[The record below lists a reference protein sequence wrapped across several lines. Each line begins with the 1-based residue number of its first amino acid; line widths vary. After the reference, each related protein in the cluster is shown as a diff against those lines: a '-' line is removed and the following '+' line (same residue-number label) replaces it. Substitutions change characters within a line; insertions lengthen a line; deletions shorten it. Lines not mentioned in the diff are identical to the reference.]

1 MMEERDGMKS
11 GTCIGSLRSSA
22 AAPAILAMSLL
33 LVGSGVAADI
43 RFGFESGKLNG
54 WQVTEGSFERL
65 VSDRATVFHGPA
77 RYAKEGTYHLSTL
90 EDARGRSSDVQM
102 GIVESPDFR
111 LSSPE
116 IAFLIAGGSSEETRL
131 TLCSA
136 TDGKE
141 LMSARG
147 KNNQAFRR
155 ETFRVPPEWMG
166 KPLFLRVVDQRQS
179 GWGHI
184 LVDDISFNGNL
195 VPAAT
200 SNAASRRA
208 YLALRK
214 EVGAIDAGALGAAIE
229 DIGKSFPDY
238 PVAGFIDRLKKFV
251 LLRAEM
257 ADGVGELG
265 AAAMEQWKRLA
276 GDYGALK
283 REAMLANPLVSRQT
297 IVFTTRQQYAKDHHN
312 TETVFVTGECNTSK
326 YVGGGA
332 LKSIDLARGGAV
344 RTIFDAGA
352 NGLPRDPDV
361 SFDGKRI
368 LFSMRRGMED
378 DYHIYEI
385 NADGSG
391 LRQLTRL
398 AGAADIDPIYL
409 PDGGIVFSST
419 REPKYCGCNQ
429 HIMANLY
436 RMEGDG
442 ANIIRIGGS
451 TLFEGHSR
459 LLPDGRIMYDR
470 WEYVDRNFGDAQGL
484 WTVNPDG
491 TGHAIY
497 WGNNTPSPGGVIGA
511 RPIPGTE
518 RVVAV
523 LGSCHDRPWGALG
536 IIDRRRGI
544 DADAQGRSAVLRTW
558 PATAM
563 ELVGNGGIDTFVKV
577 RPRYQDPY
585 PLSDKYF
592 LCSREIADFEYRGE
606 GEKPEMGIYLVDVF
620 GNETLVHAEV
630 PASFSPV
637 PLAPRIK
644 PPIIPVRRDYAGNP
658 ATVYV
663 MDAYQGTH
671 MQGVRR
677 GDIRWMR
684 VVESPE
690 KRHWTT
696 PAWGGQGV
704 HRPAM
709 NWHNFEN
716 KRILGTVPVEADGSV
731 LLEIPSDK
739 FVFFQL
745 LDKDGRMIHS
755 MRSGVVFQSGERAS
769 CIGCHE
775 NRLAPP
781 PLKRDA
787 YLASYGKTPAKL
799 DGWHGPARL
808 YSYATEMQPVWDK
821 HCVSCHDFGKP
832 AGAKLILAA
841 DRDLFFNASYESL
854 HQRWRKPDGYLTT
867 VGAGPAQIQ
876 QAFSWGSHASPLVA
890 WLKRGHK
897 EVELNDEEWDR
908 INTWLDLNAP
918 YYPSYATAYPSNLVG
933 RSPLDDVELKRLAEL
948 TGVNFQESARWDKN
962 SGPVISFDRPHLSPC
977 LAELS
982 PGTETYQEALAIIR
996 AGQERL
1002 KVCPRGDTLEFEPC
1016 EKDKEREA
1024 KYQARQGLE
1033 SRNRAAIRHGKKVYD
1048 PDARGLKDSAFPD
1061 YGTGEGDFQN

>member
-1 MMEERDGMKS
+1 MTRAS
-11 GTCIGSLRSSA
+11 
-22 AAPAILAMSLL
+22 PALLGVCLILA
-33 LVGSGVAADI
+33 VAAEAEEIHFDFEGGNLGKWEI
-43 RFGFESGKLNG
+43 TESGFEK
-54 WQVTEGSFERL
+54 L
-65 VSDRATVFHGPA
+65 VSDRAVMFHGSG
-77 RYAKEGTYHLSTL
+77 RYAKQGRYHLSTL
-90 EDARGRSSDVQM
+90 EDARGGVSDGQM
-102 GIVESPDFR
+102 GVVESPDFI
-111 LSSPE
+111 LCSPE
-116 IAFLIAGGSSEETRL
+116 ITFLIAGGSSHETRMA
-131 TLCSA
+131 LCSA
-136 TDGKE
+136 ADGTE
-141 LMSARG
+141 LMSAGGR
-147 KNNQAFRR
+147 NSQAFRR
-155 ETFRVPPEWMG
+155 ETFKVSPDWVGR
-166 KPLFLRVVDQRQS
+166 PLCLRVVDQKEG

-184 LVDDISFNGNL
+184 LVDDITFHGAL
-195 VPAAT
+195 VPLAE

-208 YLALRK
+208 RLALEK
-214 EVGAIDAGALGAAIE
+214 EIAAINANALRAAID
-229 DIGKSFPDY
+229 DIGTSFSEY
-238 PVAGFIDRLKKFV
+238 PAPGFIGRLEA
-251 LLRAEM
+251 LERCRAEL
-257 ADGVGELG
+257 ADGRGEAG
-265 AAAMEQWKRLA
+265 VATTERWARLA
-276 GDYGALK
+276 ADYRALK
-283 REAMLANPLVSRQT
+283 REAMLANPLLCNRP
-297 IVFTTRQQYAKDHHN
+297 ILFTTRRQYARDHHN
-312 TETVFVTGECNTSK
+312 TETIFLTGECNTSK

-332 LKSIDLARGGAV
+332 LKAIDLASGGAV

-352 NGLPRDPDV
+352 DGLPRDPDI

-368 LFSMRRGMED
+368 LFSMRGGMED

-391 LRQLTRL
+391 MRPLTGL

-436 RMEGDG
+436 RMDGDG

-459 LLPDGRIMYDR
+459 LLPDGRILYDR
-470 WEYVDRNFGDAQGL
+470 WEYVDRDFGDAQGL

-491 TGHAIY
+491 TCHAIY
-497 WGNNTPSPGGVIGA
+497 WGNNTPSPGGVIQA
-511 RPIPGTE
+511 RPVPGADA
-518 RVVAV
+518 VIAV
-523 LGSCHDRPWGALG
+523 LGACHDRPWGALG
-536 IIDRRRGI
+536 IIDRRRAL
-544 DADAQGRSAVLRTW
+544 DADGQGRSAVLRTW
-558 PATAM
+558 PASAM
-563 ELVGNGGIDTFVKV
+563 EFVGNGGIDTFAKV

-585 PLSDKYF
+585 PLSEKYF
-592 LCSREIADFEYRGE
+592 LCSREIADLEFRGE

-620 GNETLVHAEV
+620 GNETLVHAEK
-630 PASFSPV
+630 PACFSPV
-637 PLAPRIK
+637 PIAPRTK
-644 PPIIPVRRDYAGNP
+644 PPMIPVRRDYGDNP

-690 KRHWTT
+690 KRHWTA

-716 KRILGTVPVEADGSV
+716 KRILGTVPVEEDGSV
-731 LLEIPSDK
+731 VVEIPPDK

-775 NRLAPP
+775 HRLAPP
-781 PLKRDA
+781 PLKTA
-787 YLASYGKTPAKL
+787 HLGSSGKAPAKL
-799 DGWHGPARL
+799 DGWRGPSRL
-808 YSYATEMQPVWDK
+808 YSYVTEMQPVWDK

-832 AGAKLILAA
+832 AGSKLVLAG

-876 QAFSWGSHASPLVA
+876 QAFSWGSRASRLVA
-890 WLKRGHK
+890 VLRAGH
-897 EVELNDEEWDR
+897 NDVRLDDEDWDR

-933 RSPLDDVELKRLAEL
+933 RSPLDDNELKRLAEL

-962 SGPVISFDRPHLSPC
+962 SGPLISFDRPELSPC
-977 LAELS
+977 LADVS
-982 PGTETYQEALAIIR
+982 PGGEAYDGAIGIIR

-1002 KVCPRGDTLEFEPC
+1002 RVRPRGDTCSFEPC
-1016 EKDKEREA
+1016 AKDREREA
-1024 KYQARQGLE
+1024 KYQARRELE
-1033 SRNRAAIRHGKKVYD
+1033 LRNRAAVRNGTKVYD
-1048 PDARGLKDSAFPD
+1048 ADALGPIATK
-1061 YGTGEGDFQN
+1061 